1 MIDNKKSDYAKMN
14 FERITKSAHTI
25 LVEGNNDRDINASK
39 IILTE
44 ELRLAFFGIRL
55 DVCSFPRSSHSKR

>member
-1 MIDNKKSDYAKMN
+1 MIDNKKSD
-14 FERITKSAHTI
+14 HTI